1 MIRAREARE
10 KAETFSK
17 NSMIAFTTYLSNQ
30 NRGDILSNAI
40 SKRAS
45 EGYSSY
51 SFQVPRCYHAA
62 IEPYFKGLGYRVV
75 VIPNI
80 TNDTLI
86 DIDIFW

>member
-1 MIRAREARE
+1 MIRARDARE
-10 KAETFSK
+10 KVETFSK
-17 NSMIAFTTYLSNQ
+17 NCYIAFSNYLENQ
-30 NRGDILSNAI
+30 DRGKILSNAI

-51 SFQVPRCYHAA
+51 SFQVPRRYHAA
-62 IEPYFKGLGYRVV
+62 IEPYFKGLGYKVV

-80 TNDTLI
+80 TDDTLI